1 MIEKLLVF
9 DRFLCRNKRKSIA
22 NSLNFA
28 MKTRQK
34 LAVEA
39 LFMLKKRRK
48 EREDDYHEACRRMI
62 VIMCKTLCI
71 NILAI
76 YAFVVAAQSFSH
88 LVIFDC

>member
-22 NSLNFA
+22 NSLYFA
-28 MKTRQK
+28 MKTSQK

-48 EREDDYHEACRRMI
+48 EREDDDDEACERI
-62 VIMCKTLCI
+62 IIIMYKTLCI

-76 YAFVVAAQSFSH
+76 CAFVIAAQSFSH
-88 LVIFDC
+88 LVI

>member
-39 LFMLKKRRK
+39 LFILKKRRK
-48 EREDDYHEACRRMI
+48 EREDDDDEACGRKMI
-62 VIMCKTLCI
+62 IICKTLYI

-76 YAFVVAAQSFSH
+76 YVLLLQFSHSSH
-88 LVIFDC
+88 LVI